1 MLMVGMQLVFFHR
14 MQPYFAASIE
24 KALKLLLETKHLY
37 QNVKVELP
45 SKEIAQQQM
54 KEMLRGSTPSSGIQE
69 SIEAFDVSLSKIE
82 WTVKNPG
89 GRRSLP
95 MIDPSQTTYIS
106 IEFVPPTIKLFCPTC
121 KRIEAYNFIYGHDL
135 LEEFAKTKGSSA
147 PENEQVFSL
156 AYQCQS
162 CKSIP
167 EIFLVRRDDL
177 KLVQSGRTPME
188 EIEVPSFLPKKHK
201 KYFSDAIIAFNSG
214 QTLAGN
220 FLLRAFVEQYVRSLS
235 SSPNTQNI
243 ELLFSEYSKPLPDD
257 FKQRFPSLQS
267 IYDKLSDDL
276 HLATAS
282 EAVFIQAK
290 ADITKHFQAREL
302 YEL

>member
-24 KALKLLLETKHLY
+24 NALKVLLETKHLY
-37 QNVKVELP
+37 QNVKVQP
-45 SKEIAQQQM
+45 PGNEIAQQQM
-54 KEMLRGSTPSSGIQE
+54 KEMIRGTTSPSGIQE

-82 WTVKNPG
+82 WTIKNPG
-89 GRRSLP
+89 GRRLP
-95 MIDPSQTTYIS
+95 MIDPSQTTYVS
-106 IEFVPPTIKLFCPTC
+106 IEFVPPTIKLFCPSC
-121 KRIEAYNFIYGHDL
+121 KRIEAYNFIYGHNL
-135 LEEFAKTKGSSA
+135 LAEFTETKGMSES
-147 PENEQVFSL
+147 ENEQVFSL

-162 CKSIP
+162 CKSMP
-167 EIFLVRRDDL
+167 EIFLVRRNDL

-188 EIEVPSFLPKKHK
+188 EIEVPSFLPKKQK
-201 KYFSDAIIAFNSG
+201 KFFSDAIIAFNSA

-235 SSPNTQNI
+235 SNPDTQNI
-243 ELLFSEYSKPLPDD
+243 ELLFSEYGKNLPDD

-282 EAVFIQAK
+282 EDVFVQAK
-290 ADITKHFQAREL
+290 DDITKHFRAREL